1 MFIFVCVFL
10 ESNIRQILV
19 TFYFGEVEN
28 TVESLYFYEFFIKVA
43 SRQCCTS
50 ANSSPLNPTFI
61 VSFSFY

>member
-28 TVESLYFYEFFIKVA
+28 TMESLYFYEFFIKVA

-50 ANSSPLNPTFI
+50 AN
-61 VSFSFY
+61 